1 MTIEQKENNYVMNRK
16 LEGVKSLLIIIKNDI
31 NNVDGAVSEDVISN
45 ALSNIIDYIN
55 FMQLDIE
62 M

>member
-1 MTIEQKENNYVMNRK
+1 MTIEQKENNYVMNKK
-16 LEGVKSLLIIIKNDI
+16 LEGVKSLLTIIKNDI
-31 NNVDGAVSEDVISN
+31 NNVDGAVSEDVVSN
-45 ALSNIIDYIN
+45 ALGSIIDYIN